1 MEKEQAEEQ
10 AKLEGMTI
18 AQVAEYMREK
28 DGKKAQEE
36 ELRKRKEREEQLK

>member
-1 MEKEQAEEQ
+1 
-10 AKLEGMTI
+10 
-18 AQVAEYMREK
+18 MREK